1 MNWNFEHSYA
11 QLPEPFFARVH
22 PEPVAAPVTV
32 LLNRRLAE
40 ALGLDAEAL
49 MQPEAARC
57 LSGTVCLPSSEPIA
71 QAYAGHQFGNFTLLG
86 DGRAHLLGEHLT
98 PDGTRVDIQLKGSGA
113 TPYSRRGDGRAAL
126 GPMLREYLISEA
138 MHGLGIPTTRSLAV
152 VATGE
157 PVFRETALPGAV
169 LTRTASSH
177 IRVGSFQFAAALDAG
192 LDAPGHSAPRTDDGT
207 HTRALADYTLQR
219 HYPDLIDKP
228 NRYAALLQA
237 VMARQA
243 ALVADWMR
251 VGFVHGVMNT
261 DNMTMSGETIDY
273 GPCAFVDHYDPA
285 TVFSSIDARGRYAF
299 GNQGAIAQWNLARLA
314 ETLLPLMDADPNTS
328 LAMAEE
334 MIGGFEALFDARYQ
348 AAMRAKLGLA
358 NEEPDDPALIAS
370 LLDWMQHTQA
380 DYTNTFRDLSNPTAI
395 DNPARVNP
403 RFGDAAFMAWHAH
416 WKARLARQP
425 GEFDDVVS
433 RMRANN
439 PAVIP
444 RNHRVEE
451 ALAAVVESG
460 DLDPAHRLL
469 EVVAA
474 PYDRALDDSPYRD
487 PPHDTQRV
495 YRTFCGT

>member
-1 MNWNFEHSYA
+1 MNWKFEHSYA

-57 LSGTVCLPSSEPIA
+57 LSGTVCPPSSEPIA

-177 IRVGSFQFAAALDAG
+177 IRVGTFQFAAALDASF
-192 LDAPGHSAPRTDDGT
+192 DVPGHPAPRTDDGT
-207 HTRALADYTLQR
+207 YTRALADYTLQR
-219 HYPDLIDKP
+219 HYPHLIEKP

-237 VMARQA
+237 VMERQA

-261 DNMTMSGETIDY
+261 DNMTLSGETIDY

-314 ETLLPLMDADPNTS
+314 ETLLPLMDADPNVS

-334 MIGGFEALFDARYQ
+334 MIRGFAARFDARYQ
-348 AAMRAKLGLA
+348 AAMRAKLGMV
-358 NEEPDDPALIAS
+358 NEEPDDEALIAS
-370 LLDWMQHTQA
+370 LLEWMQCTKA
-380 DYTNTFRDLSNPTAI
+380 DYTNTFRDLSSPTAS
-395 DNPARVNP
+395 DNPARANP
-403 RFGDAAFMAWHAH
+403 QFGDAAFMAWHAR
-416 WKARLARQP
+416 WKAHLARQP
-425 GEFDDVVS
+425 GEFNDVAS
-433 RMRANN
+433 RMRASN

-469 EVVAA
+469 EVVTA
-474 PYDRALDDSPYRD
+474 PYDRALDDSPYRA
-487 PPHDTQRV
+487 PPDDTQRI